1 MTKKRETE
9 CLRLSEEETEQ
20 VITLLGLIDEVTE
33 ELRIRR
39 QEIFAYEGKEEQLK
53 LELKSAEL
61 NGEIMKILRKAVRN
75 LKMTVII
82 NYEEKDGGVNGD
94 NCKNKK

>member
-1 MTKKRETE
+1 MTEKRKTE
-9 CLRLSEEETEQ
+9 CLSLSEEETER
-20 VITLLGLIDEVTE
+20 VIALLGLIDEVTE

-94 NCKNKK
+94 KVKSKK

>member
-1 MTKKRETE
+1 MTEQRKTE
-9 CLRLSEEETEQ
+9 CLRLSEAETER

-75 LKMTVII
+75 LKITVII

-94 NCKNKK
+94 KVKSKK

>member
-1 MTKKRETE
+1 MTEQRKTE

-20 VITLLGLIDEVTE
+20 VIALLGLIDEVTE

-75 LKMTVII
+75 LKMTLII
-82 NYEEKDGGVNGD
+82 KYEEKDGGVNGD
-94 NCKNKK
+94 KVKSKK

>member
-82 NYEEKDGGVNGD
+82 NYEEKAGGVNGD
-94 NCKNKK
+94 KVKSKK

>member
-1 MTKKRETE
+1 MTEQRKTE
-9 CLRLSEEETEQ
+9 CLRLSEAETER

-75 LKMTVII
+75 LKMTLII

-94 NCKNKK
+94 KVKSKK

>member
-1 MTKKRETE
+1 MTEQRKTE

-20 VITLLGLIDEVTE
+20 VIALLGLIDEVTE

-94 NCKNKK
+94 KFKSKK

>member
-1 MTKKRETE
+1 MTEQRKTE

-20 VITLLGLIDEVTE
+20 VIALLGLIDEVTE

-61 NGEIMKILRKAVRN
+61 NGKIMKILRKAVRN
-75 LKMTVII
+75 LKMTLII
-82 NYEEKDGGVNGD
+82 KYEEKDGGVNGD
-94 NCKNKK
+94 KVKSKK

>member
-1 MTKKRETE
+1 MTEQRKTE
-9 CLRLSEEETEQ
+9 CLRLSEAETER

-94 NCKNKK
+94 KVKSKK

>member
-1 MTKKRETE
+1 MTEKRKTE
-9 CLRLSEEETEQ
+9 CLRLSEEETQQ
-20 VITLLGLIDEVTE
+20 VIALLGLIDEVTE

-82 NYEEKDGGVNGD
+82 KYEEKDGGVNGD
-94 NCKNKK
+94 KVKSKK

>member
-1 MTKKRETE
+1 MTEQRKTE
-9 CLRLSEEETEQ
+9 CLRLSEAETER

-75 LKMTVII
+75 LKMTLII
-82 NYEEKDGGVNGD
+82 KYEEKDGGVNGD
-94 NCKNKK
+94 KVKSKK